1 MVTWVQ
7 NIVLFQQIYRT
18 CNNLKGQPSGAW
30 VHEKVISKQ
39 VHLNILSIC
48 YNKKLLNTSI
58 KSAYQGF
65 SASNRKCGPKSCC
78 EKPFWQYLVRERRRS
93 GHKAGHLPWLSAR
106 PFLRFSWVGNH
117 RQSEYRHHNRHWM
130 AAG

>member
-48 YNKKLLNTSI
+48 YNKKLLNTLNGNI
-58 KSAYQGF
+58 AEEGKFGLHRVEPVLPPF
-65 SASNRKCGPKSCC
+65 GMEMCPGIRK
-78 EKPFWQYLVRERRRS
+78 Q
-93 GHKAGHLPWLSAR
+93 
-106 PFLRFSWVGNH
+106 
-117 RQSEYRHHNRHWM
+117 
-130 AAG
+130 